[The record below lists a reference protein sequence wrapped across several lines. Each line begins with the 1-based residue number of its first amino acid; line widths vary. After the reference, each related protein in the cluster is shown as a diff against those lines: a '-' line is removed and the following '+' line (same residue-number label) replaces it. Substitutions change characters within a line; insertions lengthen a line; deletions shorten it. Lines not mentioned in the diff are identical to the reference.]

1 MISVAAQEMPLV
13 SDRMRLAAEALGRL
27 GWDLRSVE
35 IDLVAGRAR
44 IVLSRDN
51 DGRLVTFDAGH
62 GRVSVTR
69 EERVITHA
77 TVGRRGDR
85 CPVERVSYRLLGR
98 ERFPGG
104 VRAGLR
110 YLPTPPAPPR
120 PTAAIVAPTLAA
132 GGKCNEKC
140 NSAGKM

>member
-44 IVLSRDN
+44 IVLARDH
-51 DGRLVTFDAGH
+51 DGRLVTLDADR

-69 EERVITHA
+69 EEMVVTHT

-110 YLPTPPAPPR
+110 YLANYLDDNSPSFD
-120 PTAAIVAPTLAA
+120 TLA
-132 GGKCNEKC
+132 
-140 NSAGKM
+140 SARGALRLLLADGAAP